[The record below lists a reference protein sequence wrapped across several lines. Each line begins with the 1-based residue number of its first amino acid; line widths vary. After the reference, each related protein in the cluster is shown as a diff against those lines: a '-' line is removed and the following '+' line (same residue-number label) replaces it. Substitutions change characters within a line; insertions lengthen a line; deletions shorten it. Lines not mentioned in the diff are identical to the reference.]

1 MVRTTSIGMVCC
13 AAFTISGICVANE
26 IAMSFETPG
35 IFGRTISYSYD
46 HTGSHTNPLL
56 SGTTTAG
63 RYDWTVISEGPVIF
77 GGSVFNNGDQFST
90 FTAELTGFVTPGETY
105 SYEAVKVE
113 DMPGNADSSAM
124 GAFRAGLLQDLFD
137 NHYTESVNGS
147 TLHAAAFQVAVWEI
161 AYEDRLAEFGSG
173 GGPPL
178 SELLAADADTF
189 VVSNDSAVVDLANT
203 WLDELTGTVLNS
215 KLIGFGSMAE
225 ALSPNQIS
233 MQSVIVPLPAPF
245 WLAGIGLSAVVVAR
259 KKLRRLAGA

>member
-1 MVRTTSIGMVCC
+1 MVCC
-13 AAFTISGICVANE
+13 AAFTISGTCVADE

-35 IFGRTISYSYD
+35 IYGRTIHYSYD
-46 HTGSHTNPLL
+46 STGSHTNPLL

-63 RYDWTVISEGPVIF
+63 RYDWTVISEGPVAF
-77 GGSVFNNGDQFST
+77 GGLVFNNGDQFST
-90 FTAELTGFVTPGETY
+90 FTAELTGFVMPGETY
-105 SYEAVKVE
+105 SYESVAVE
-113 DMPGNADSSAM
+113 DMPGNAASSAL
-124 GAFRAGLLQDLFD
+124 GAFRAGLIQNLFD

-147 TLHAAAFQVAVWEI
+147 TLQAAAFQVAVWEI
-161 AYEDRLAEFGSG
+161 GYEDRLAEFGSG

-189 VVSNDSAVVDLANT
+189 IISDDSAVVDLANA

-215 KLIGFGSMAE
+215 RLIGFGSMTE
-225 ALSPNQIS
+225 TLGPDLIS
-233 MQSVIVPLPAPF
+233 MSVVIVPLPAPF